1 MRSTIILI
9 LLASLIL
16 SCTPKTGKEK
26 TVKEPERIVTIDE
39 VYGDLPC
46 FRCHSYQNFVS
57 PKKGSFSHP
66 LHRDKGYH
74 CNQCH
79 LLRAHKFIKTDTG
92 LCNNCHNLKITGF
105 SHTAMPSRFNHE
117 RHAALG
123 CKECHPGLFPMKK
136 GVTRINMDA
145 IYKGSYCGACHN
157 GKKAFSSSDCSR
169 CHDMKGFS
177 KELTYRVQGI
187 GDVIFSHKFHTTAF
201 SCDNCHPRL
210 FTMKKTQGKMTMEDI
225 NKGKFCGA
233 CHNGNIASPSSECGK
248 CHRS

>member
-1 MRSTIILI
+1 MFPMVR
-9 LLASLIL
+9 
-16 SCTPKTGKEK
+16 GKEK
-26 TVKEPERIVTIDE
+26 
-39 VYGDLPC
+39 
-46 FRCHSYQNFVS
+46 
-57 PKKGSFSHP
+57 
-66 LHRDKGYH
+66 
-74 CNQCH
+74 
-79 LLRAHKFIKTDTG
+79 
-92 LCNNCHNLKITGF
+92 IT
-105 SHTAMPSRFNHE
+105 MQE
-117 RHAALG
+117 
-123 CKECHPGLFPMKK
+123 
-136 GVTRINMDA
+136 
-145 IYKGSYCGACHN
+145 IYRGQYCGSCHN